1 MGDVRETI
9 TRAFAATV
17 VDPARSG
24 EGSEQGPGSSG
35 PGSRAPG
42 SSEDPGS
49 RGGSR
54 RWGSIEPVVLP
65 DVGDVVGNYRL
76 LRVLGV
82 GNFGRVY
89 VAERVDVPEHMV
101 ALKLLPRSHYAGRNV
116 ERELVMLATV
126 GHPNVVQLKDHGA
139 TEDYVWL
146 TMPVYEGETLEQ
158 RLDRGPLGF
167 HEAHDI
173 FVPIARGLEA
183 LHAAGLRHQ
192 DIKPENLFLA
202 RFGGR
207 LHPILLDLGVAA
219 EKDATFVAGTALFAA
234 PEQLVAFTGKAGAIA
249 LTEKMDIY
257 CLGTTVLLAL
267 VGSEYFPGWDAKTR
281 DDIAGC
287 HAKRAEEPLDPL
299 AIPEIQGAP
308 RTLLEENL
316 RRWLALA
323 PEDRPSMKEMAE
335 QLDVLLEPQ
344 REAEREEERA
354 RERERKQLFR
364 TRLGGAAALFAA
376 LALGAFG
383 YGKRETLQLAAE
395 LEEARAAKEQDF
407 GNLEVCTASYGM
419 ARRELVACVRGR
431 EQEGLDHQQ
440 RLAALAEAG
449 GESCDAA
456 LAERTFSLEQKHKK
470 ALDVAE
476 AERKA
481 EVEACTSERAR
492 VVATLTSEREELAAE
507 RAELEVLAEQRSME
521 LAALQQSHSQCMA
534 DRASCLLGKSPG
546 GGGDPAPGGSAPGGA
561 PGGTPGGSPGGTP
574 GGSPGGTAQPGGAP
588 PGPTGT
594 GAPVAPPGTGAP
606 VVPVEGVTSGGPS
619 QPVPGE

>member
-1 MGDVRETI
+1 MASFGDIRETV

-35 PGSRAPG
+35 PGSRGPSSTGPEGDGPG
-42 SSEDPGS
+42 SSA
-49 RGGSR
+49 GSR
-54 RWGSIEPVVLP
+54 RWRSIEPVVLP
-65 DVGDVVGNYRL
+65 DVGDVVGNYHL

-89 VAERVDVPEHMV
+89 VAERVDVPEHTV
-101 ALKLLPRSHYAGRNV
+101 ALKMLPRSHYAGRNV

-167 HEAHDI
+167 REAHDI

-234 PEQLVAFTGKAGAIA
+234 PEQLVAFTGKAGATA

-257 CLGTTVLLAL
+257 CLATTVLLAL
-267 VGSEYFPGWDAKTR
+267 VGSEYFPGWEAKTR

-287 HAKRAEEPLDPL
+287 HAKRAGEPLDPL
-299 AIPEIQGAP
+299 AIPEIQGSP
-308 RTLLEENL
+308 RALLEENL
-316 RRWLALA
+316 RRWLALS
-323 PEDRPSMKEMAE
+323 PDDRPTMKEMAE
-335 QLDVLLEPQ
+335 QLDVLLEPE

-364 TRLGGAAALFAA
+364 TRMGGAVALFAA

-383 YGKRETLQLAAE
+383 YGKRETLQLAAQ
-395 LEEARAAKEQDF
+395 LEEARAAQEQGF

-419 ARRELVACVRGR
+419 ARRELVECVRAK
-431 EQEGLDHQQ
+431 EQDGLDHQQ

-456 LAERTFSLEQKHKK
+456 LAERQFSLEQKHKK

-492 VVATLTSEREELAAE
+492 VVATLTTEREELAAE
-507 RAELEVLAEQRSME
+507 RAELEVIAEQRAME
-521 LAALQQSHSQCMA
+521 LAALQQQHVQCMA
-534 DRASCLLGKSPG
+534 DRASCLLGKTPG
-546 GGGDPAPGGSAPGGA
+546 GGGDPAPGGSAPG
-561 PGGTPGGSPGGTP
+561 SP
-574 GGSPGGTAQPGGAP
+574 GAP
-588 PGPTGT
+588 PSGSTQPGTGPAPGPSAT
-594 GAPVAPPGTGAP
+594 GAPVAPPGTGTPVAP
-606 VVPVEGVTSGGPS
+606 GDGTGAGAGPPPV
-619 QPVPGE
+619 PVPGE